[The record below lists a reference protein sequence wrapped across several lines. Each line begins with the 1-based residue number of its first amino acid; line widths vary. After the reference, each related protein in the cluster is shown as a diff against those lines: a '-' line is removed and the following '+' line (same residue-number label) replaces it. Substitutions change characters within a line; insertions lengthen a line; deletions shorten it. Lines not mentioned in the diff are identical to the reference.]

1 MADPVFSPPSGRT
14 VYRDRQLVVDRTER
28 PLGLRFVGEIDLTN
42 SGAISSALRHVL
54 DGLANIHL
62 DLRQLVFC
70 DVSGIRALLNVAE
83 AVGPDRR
90 LLLHGLA
97 PEIERVIRVVGW
109 SDGAA
114 FSFCGCEENAE

>member
-1 MADPVFSPPSGRT
+1 MFSPPSGRT

>member
-1 MADPVFSPPSGRT
+1 MADPVISPRSGRT
-14 VYRDRQLVVDRTER
+14 VYRDRQLQVDRTGR
-28 PLGLRFVGEIDLTN
+28 PPGLRFVGEIDIGN

-54 DGLANIHL
+54 DGPANIHL

-70 DVSGIRALLNVAE
+70 DISGIRALINVAE

-90 LLLHGLA
+90 LFLHGMA

-114 FSFCGCEENAE
+114 FSFCGCEELAG